1 MNPERLSNADLEIE
15 IILAAKKLARLE
27 AIRQRRETAAQI
39 PGVQFQKRKIKGPE
53 AWAK

>member
-27 AIRQRRETAAQI
+27 AIKQRRECVAQM
-39 PGVQFQKRKIKGPE
+39 PARQFQKREIKGQE
-53 AWAK
+53 A